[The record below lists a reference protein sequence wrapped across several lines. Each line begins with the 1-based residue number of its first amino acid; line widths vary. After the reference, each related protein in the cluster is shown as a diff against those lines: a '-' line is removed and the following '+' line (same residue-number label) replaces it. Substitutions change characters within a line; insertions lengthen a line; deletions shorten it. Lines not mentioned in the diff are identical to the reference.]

1 MEMNTHACL
10 ELLRTQEIGRLAVSI
25 TDYPDTFPI
34 NCNAEHVLL
43 PGGLRVDFLRIQSS
57 DEDRL
62 QDFHHRLSPDTIR
75 RRFFYVHPE
84 LSPAELRR
92 FTHVDHVNREAIV
105 AVADGEIVAVA
116 RFDRI
121 DSGLDAEVAFV
132 VADSWQGR
140 GLGTALLSRLAARA
154 RHVGIARFTAA
165 TLPDNAPML
174 SVFHHAGLPITE
186 RYDEGIVELTLDL
199 ALRP

>member
-1 MEMNTHACL
+1 M
-10 ELLRTQEIGRLAVSI
+10 TQTSVDAEFLQSH
-25 TDYPDTFPI
+25 D
-34 NCNAEHVLL
+34 AEHVLL
-43 PGGLRVDFLRIQSS
+43 PGGLRVDFLPIQPS

-62 QDFHHRLSPDTIR
+62 HEFHHRLSPETIR
-75 RRFFYVHPE
+75 RRFLYVHPE

-92 FTHVDHVNREAIV
+92 FTHVDHVDREAIV

-116 RFDRI
+116 RFDRS

-154 RHVGIARFTAA
+154 RDVGITRLIAA
-165 TLPDNAPML
+165 TLPDNEPML
-174 SVFHHAGLPITE
+174 SVFRHAGLPITE
-186 RYDEGIVELTLDL
+186 CSGEGVIEVTIDL
-199 ALRP
+199 AVCP